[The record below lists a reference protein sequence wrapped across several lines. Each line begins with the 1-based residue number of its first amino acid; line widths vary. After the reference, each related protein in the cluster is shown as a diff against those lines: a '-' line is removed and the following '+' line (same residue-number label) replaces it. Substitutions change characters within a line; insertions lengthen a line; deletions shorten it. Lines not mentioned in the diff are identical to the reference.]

1 MTETSRHIYQAIG
14 TIEGILHVDGYNTT
28 LLTGEQAFLC
38 TYKRK
43 ILPRLLSNEVQCFR
57 VYPYW
62 QNDQLS
68 FKVIGVTDKPPSP
81 FILKGCWKD
90 TEGTSHIVI
99 HRNRSTRY
107 SDSGPLYQSIPLV
120 WENAPAADGQ
130 FWEIEAE
137 LRNTSFVVVTAE
149 GPFEPPIRDPD
160 YIPKSKPI
168 KASEPPSLDSSAFAQ
183 SKPTP
188 AKTEAA
194 PAPAALPLTVQEIYA
209 MATATKA
216 QVTCKFSEVP
226 RHRELPDK
234 QVEFFLR
241 DGESESFA
249 PGVRIFTVKMKTK
262 MFKKL
267 TDHGFADWIAAITG
281 EMGPATETGFE
292 LVNASVQIFERKAR
306 EADTEAKAKPAVEP
320 KLTVADPKP
329 SAVARLEQ
337 SAEAGKGQ
345 AIATGGAKPE
355 KGKGLLDGVEL
366 R

>member
-137 LRNTSFVVVTAE
+137 LRDTSFVVVTAE

-168 KASEPPSLDSSAFAQ
+168 KASEPPSLDSSASAQ

-226 RHRELPDK
+226 RHRELPNK

-241 DGESESFA
+241 DGESD
-249 PGVRIFTVKMKTK
+249 RIFTVKMKTK

-267 TDHGFADWIAAITG
+267 TDHGFAEWTAALTG
-281 EMGPATETGFE
+281 DIGPATETGFE
-292 LVNASVQIFERKAR
+292 LVNASVQVFERKAR
-306 EADTEAKAKPAVEP
+306 EADAKAKAKPTAEP
-320 KLTVADPKP
+320 KPTAAEPKP
-329 SAVARLEQ
+329 PAFAQPEK
-337 SAEAGKGQ
+337 SAEAGVKL
-345 AIATGGAKPE
+345 K
-355 KGKGLLDGVEL
+355 KRKGLLDEIQIG
-366 R
+366 